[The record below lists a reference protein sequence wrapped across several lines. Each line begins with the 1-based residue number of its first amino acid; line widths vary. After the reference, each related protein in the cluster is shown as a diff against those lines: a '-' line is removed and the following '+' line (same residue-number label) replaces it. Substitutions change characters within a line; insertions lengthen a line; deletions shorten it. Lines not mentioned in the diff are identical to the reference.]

1 MKDNDNDIRFMA
13 INDLLNELEKFQKI
27 SLSSG
32 IEKEMVESLL
42 NSLTDKNSEVQSIT
56 AKWYI
61 I

>member
-32 IEKEMVESLL
+32 IEKEMVESLS